1 MLARKPQSK
10 MSDADC
16 QACKAYKDALIYERS
31 RVRGWKEQYKYDLD
45 FDNFK
50 RAYCDAIKSYN
61 RINNIESYSAAL
73 EMYRSF
79 SIERRM
85 LMMSF
90 RYLLLY
96 ACDKR
101 NGIGRFDRVKVY
113 NFTKKLDAV
122 LNFRNRRKQ

>member
-10 MSDADC
+10 MSDADRL
-16 QACKAYKDALIYERS
+16 ACKSYKDVLTYERS
-31 RVRGWKEQYKYDLD
+31 QFRGWKKRYEHDLD
-45 FDNFK
+45 FDNFR

-61 RINNIESYSAAL
+61 RINNIESCSTA
-73 EMYRSF
+73 EETYRSF

-122 LNFRNRRKQ
+122 TNFRNRRKK